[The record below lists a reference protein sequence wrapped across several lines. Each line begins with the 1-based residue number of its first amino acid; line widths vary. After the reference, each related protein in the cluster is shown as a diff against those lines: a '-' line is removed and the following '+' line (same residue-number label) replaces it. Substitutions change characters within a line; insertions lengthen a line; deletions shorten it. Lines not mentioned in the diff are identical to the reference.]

1 MTNDFVF
8 ALEQTARLLARFS
21 TRDSPTSLRWDG
33 RAYTAGTESRFDPFA
48 AIWWSRLSAM
58 AELLSRQDGPLSGLQ
73 AEYLA
78 QTLFGGMGSLNDLQ
92 VDESRVGPE
101 AGAANQELDRLRK
114 VLFEEFRR
122 TVLGLDSRVGN
133 S

>member
-1 MTNDFVF
+1 
-8 ALEQTARLLARFS
+8 
-21 TRDSPTSLRWDG
+21 
-33 RAYTAGTESRFDPFA
+33 
-48 AIWWSRLSAM
+48 M

-122 TVLGLDSRVGN
+122 TFLGLDSRVGN